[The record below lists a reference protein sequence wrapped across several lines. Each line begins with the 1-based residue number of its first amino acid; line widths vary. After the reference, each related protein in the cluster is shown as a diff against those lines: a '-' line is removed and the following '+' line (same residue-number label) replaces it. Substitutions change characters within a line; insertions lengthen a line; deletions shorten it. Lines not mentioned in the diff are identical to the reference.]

1 MNIMEKL
8 NLKVIILK
16 VKKWKGIGK
25 YFNGVKEYEINN
37 GRGTVYEYHKNGE
50 LKYAGEM

>member
-16 VKKWKGIGK
+16 VKKWKDIGK